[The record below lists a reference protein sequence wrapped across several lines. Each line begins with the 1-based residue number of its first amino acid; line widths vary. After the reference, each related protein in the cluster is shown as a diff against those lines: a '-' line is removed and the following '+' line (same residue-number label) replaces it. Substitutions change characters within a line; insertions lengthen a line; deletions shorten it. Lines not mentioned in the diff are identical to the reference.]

1 MTMIGILASG
11 AGTPSIDSSAIT
23 ELINLCKQCMGLFS
37 EFPLNIFL
45 IGGIVGVG
53 FTIFTQAKHAARG

>member
-1 MTMIGILASG
+1 MIGILASG

-45 IGGIVGVG
+45 IAGLVTIG
-53 FTIFTQAKHAARG
+53 FTIFTTAKHSAQS